1 MGRRAEKGGG
11 GMSRQGEALVRRGV
25 WWGAS
30 PTARLTRCS
39 PRKVQATAVG
49 PKAIRHCSS
58 AP

>member
-11 GMSRQGEALVRRGV
+11 GMSGQREALVRRGG
-25 WWGAS
+25 WRGAS
-30 PTARLTRCS
+30 PTAGLTRCS

-49 PKAIRHCSS
+49 PKATRHCSS